1 MTKHLDELKW
11 EVIVVD
17 DKLVNAM
24 CLPGGKIVVYT
35 GLLHHFNTDAEIA
48 TVLGHEVGSQDVW
61 LPYWARMIDLPADV
75 AVEFCLL

>member
-24 CLPGGKIVVYT
+24 CLPGGKIVVFT
-35 GLLHHFNTDAEIA
+35 GLLNHFK
-48 TVLGHEVGSQDVW
+48 H
-61 LPYWARMIDLPADV
+61 
-75 AVEFCLL
+75 